1 MKTLAKIF
9 IALILIPV
17 SFILW
22 LGFTDGG
29 LRWTFEYAKPYLP
42 AELKLTKIDGH
53 LFGPMRLKDVE
64 YKQDD
69 ALFTAKEI
77 IVNWSP
83 SALLLAEMS
92 ISKLQIDT
100 LKIQLPKSKNADLSI
115 QNNEPITLPEI
126 NLPWRISLNHVV
138 INELTIQQN
147 EDLIVVDKIKLNAS
161 TLFHKLDIQD
171 FSIQTKTLGLSIK
184 GRIKLTNNY
193 SHQLETHWHT
203 VLPSGERVTGSGRL
217 IGDMKT
223 TTLKQKLNQP
233 IQATLDAELLN
244 LLSQPQW
251 QAKLKIPKFD
261 ITKLSK
267 AAPVILT
274 TLSVEGKGDLN
285 SASLQASLNGQ
296 SAILK
301 RPVDAQIKLQLTK
314 HANGFGIAK
323 LELTSEDTQLNLQGE
338 IAEQLKLDWSL
349 SVNELAKLYPQAKGK
364 LQASGSITGTIDSP
378 IIKATYKGEAL
389 GFSEY
394 EMSSLDG
401 SLNVDLFHWQQLK
414 LKLLAKNLKL
424 KESQF
429 QSLDI
434 NADNHQLTLHV
445 MTESAVA
452 NIVLNGKASAKGWQG
467 KILQADIQSQQFS
480 NWKLK
485 SAVALNISETTFM
498 LEPLCWLNTADANV
512 CLSLENQNQRWQSKL
527 VLTKFPLSLMS
538 AWLTPDIN
546 LNGSVNGSADI
557 QFTNPDQLFGQA
569 KIELLPASISYPM
582 PDGGHEQWD
591 YQGGIIYVTLNEQ
604 GLTAESEI
612 IVNKKD
618 TLNFKAALPG
628 MKLLTLDPQQQS
640 IEVEAALS
648 VHDLGF
654 LEALIPEVQD
664 LKGEMAMKLSL
675 AGKLAQPEINAHT
688 DLLNGSVRIPRLGLT
703 ISKLKLTGK
712 TDNFKKF
719 NFQLD
724 AHSGTGDIVI
734 QGQTHLDSAAG
745 WPTQMSVKGESFEVS
760 RIPEARVTVS
770 PNLIIKLKQNTI
782 DVQGKVHIPYAKL
795 QPKDITTATRV
806 SQDVVIIGSETAPEA
821 KWLIT
826 TKIRLTLGE
835 RVNFYGYGFEGRF
848 GGSLLLEDEPGQ
860 LTRATGEIT
869 IPEGKYQAYGQNLTV
884 EHGRLIY
891 TGGPVTNPG
900 LDIRAIRVVNTIT
913 AGLKVRGSLSQPQIE
928 LFSIPAMG
936 QTNILSYLL
945 MGAPIENASTE
956 EGSMMA
962 KAALALGLSG
972 GDTLARK
979 IGDEFGLDQM
989 RIESNEKGDQA
1000 SLVMGRYL
1008 SPKLYVS
1015 YGVGLVESFNTF
1027 RVRYQLSDKWQI
1039 KAESGQA
1046 QGADILYTIE
1056 R

>member
-1 MKTLAKIF
+1 MKIFAKIF
-9 IALILIPV
+9 VALILIPV

-22 LGFTDGG
+22 LGFTDSG
-29 LRWTFEYAKPYLP
+29 LRWSFQYAKPYLP

-53 LFGPMRLKDVE
+53 LFGPMRLKGVE

-77 IVNWSP
+77 ILNWSP
-83 SALLLAEMS
+83 SALLIAEIS
-92 ISKLQIDT
+92 ISKLQVDSLRIR
-100 LKIQLPKSKNADLSI
+100 LPKSKKDNLTT
-115 QNNEPITLPEI
+115 QNNNPITLPDI
-126 NLPWRISLNHVV
+126 NLPWRVSLNHAV
-138 INELTIQQN
+138 INELTFQQN
-147 EDLIVVDKIKLNAS
+147 ENIIVVDKIKLNAS
-161 TLFHKLDIQD
+161 TLFHKLDIHD
-171 FSIQTKTLGLSIK
+171 FSIQTKTLGLNIK
-184 GRIKLTNNY
+184 GDIQLTKSY
-193 SHQLETHWHT
+193 PHQLETSWYT
-203 VLPSGERVTGSGRL
+203 NLPSGEKVKGSGRL
-217 IGDMKT
+217 IGDLKT
-223 TTLKQKLNQP
+223 TTLQQKLSQP
-233 IQATLDAELLN
+233 IQATLDVEILN
-244 LLSQPQW
+244 LLSQLQW
-251 QAKLKIPKFD
+251 QARLKIPKFD
-261 ITKLSK
+261 ITKFSK
-267 AAPVILT
+267 AAPGILA

-285 SASLQASLNGQ
+285 TASLQGSLNGQ

-301 RPVDAQIKLQLTK
+301 RPVDAQIKLQLKK
-314 HANGFGIAK
+314 HANGFDIAK
-323 LELTSEDTQLNLQGE
+323 LELTSEDTQLNLQGKV
-338 IAEQLKLDWSL
+338 AKQLKLDWSL
-349 SVNELAKLYPQAKGK
+349 TVNELAKLYPQAKGK
-364 LQASGSITGTIDSP
+364 LQASGSVAGTIEAP
-378 IIKATYKGEAL
+378 IIKATYTGQTL
-389 GFSEY
+389 GFTEY
-394 EMSSLDG
+394 EMGSLDG
-401 SLNVDLFHWQQLK
+401 SFYADIFHWQQLK
-414 LKLLAKNLKL
+414 LKLLAKNLKI
-424 KESQF
+424 KESQV

-434 NADNHQLTLHV
+434 NADNHQLTLNV
-445 MTESAVA
+445 ITDSAVT

-467 KILQADIQSQQFS
+467 KIQKADIQSQQFS
-480 NWKLK
+480 HWKLK
-485 SAVALNISETTFM
+485 SAVALNISDTTFM
-498 LEPLCWLNTADANV
+498 LEPICWINTADATV
-512 CLSLENQNQRWQSKL
+512 CLSLDNQNQHWQSKL
-527 VLTKFPLSLMS
+527 VLTKFPLSVMS
-538 AWLTPDIN
+538 AWLASDIN
-546 LNGSVNGSADI
+546 LNGNVNGSADV
-557 QFTNPDQLFGQA
+557 QFKTPDQLFGQA
-569 KIELLPASISYPM
+569 KIEFLPASISYPM
-582 PDGGHEQWD
+582 PDGEHEQWD
-591 YQGGIIYVTLNEQ
+591 YQGGTVYVTLNEQ
-604 GLTAESEI
+604 GLNAESEI

-618 TLNFKAALPG
+618 TLKFKAALPG
-628 MKLLTLDPQQQS
+628 MKLLTLDPQHQS
-640 IEVEAALS
+640 IQVEAALS

-664 LKGEMAMKLSL
+664 LKGEMALKLSL
-675 AGKLAQPEINAHT
+675 AGKLSQPELNAHT

-724 AHSGTGDIVI
+724 AHSGEGDIVV

-760 RIPEARVTVS
+760 RIPEARVVVS
-770 PNLIIKLKQNTI
+770 PDLNIKLQKNTI

-806 SQDVVIIGSETAPEA
+806 SQDVVIIGSETTPEA

-869 IPEGKYQAYGQNLTV
+869 VPEGKYQAYGQNLTV

-900 LDIRAIRVVNTIT
+900 LDLRAIRVVNNIT
-913 AGLKVRGSLSQPQIE
+913 AGLKVRGSLTQPQIE

-1008 SPKLYVS
+1008 SPKLYIS